1 LTIKY
6 QKDTYVK
13 GVQTKTRI
21 IEDIYVQKRGIV
33 ATSTKIIIITNFK
46 NWNTVF
52 KKHHCSLGT
61 KSIDYKHFVKKVSYL
76 QHEFFLKIKSIKC
89 VSTSDKNRK
98 KHSYYKYRFTFIQIR
113 IHIHSITVANT

>member
-1 LTIKY
+1 MTTKY

-52 KKHHCSLGT
+52 KKHHRSLGT
-61 KSIDYKHFVKKVSYL
+61 KLVDYRHFVKRMSYL
-76 QHEFFLKIKSIKC
+76 QHEYFLY
-89 VSTSDKNRK
+89 NLL
-98 KHSYYKYRFTFIQIR
+98 
-113 IHIHSITVANT
+113 